1 MFESMEVF
9 IIFIVEDHENR
20 HFENDHIQNR
30 DLDHI
35 EYLHQHD
42 HIQDHFHLNHN

>member
-9 IIFIVEDHENR
+9 IIFIIEDHENR

-30 DLDHI
+30 HLDHI
-35 EYLHQHD
+35 EYHRQLD